1 MFKWTHGKSFTE
13 QAECEA
19 GLYQVSNTTSI
30 LLFAK
35 SKVKVYIIHGEIW
48 STEFYGKA
56 VLF

>member
-1 MFKWTHGKSFTE
+1 MHGKSFTE

-19 GLYQVSNTTSI
+19 GLYQVTNTTSI